1 MNHWVETA
9 IQLLTKSL
17 HPIPQELNEIDWK
30 SGLLDK
36 SDRLAHIFP
45 IWRKY
50 AASVR
55 CGCVLVRS
63 ISLNRYILHHYN
75 NNHSFLSFHNNL
87 LHCKR
92 HKAELVLLM
101 EFVFGTHFLFSLLSG
116 TSTLRSFLPCILASN
131 RRLCRYP

>member
-50 AASVR
+50 AASAR
-55 CGCVLVRS
+55 CGCVLVS
-63 ISLNRYILHHYN
+63 IPINLTPYN
-75 NNHSFLSFHNNL
+75 YF
-87 LHCKR
+87 
-92 HKAELVLLM
+92 
-101 EFVFGTHFLFSLLSG
+101 
-116 TSTLRSFLPCILASN
+116 I
-131 RRLCRYP
+131 